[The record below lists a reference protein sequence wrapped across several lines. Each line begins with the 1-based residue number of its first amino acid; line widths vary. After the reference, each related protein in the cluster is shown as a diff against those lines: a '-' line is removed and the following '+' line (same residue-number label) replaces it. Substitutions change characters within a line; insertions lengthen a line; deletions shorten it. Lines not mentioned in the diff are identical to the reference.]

1 VTICGFRFFPKIQ
14 LPDFGSVSSA
24 QIKGLTWV
32 VLLVKFF
39 RHQFKHC
46 LLVPLLLVC
55 AGRLAAAPRAAES
68 PVTLK
73 NFKLVGNLSGDSAAF
88 TLTATARVENP
99 RGGSLDLLSGA
110 VALTDLDPNPKVHV
124 RVEGN
129 HFVLAFDQ
137 RGDFPISLKFSAA
150 VRQADSWSEVDF
162 RVAPGVLQPVVLR
175 GLAAE
180 TQFQFAGA
188 ARPDRK
194 GGDFVSFLPADGAVK
209 LSWKEARPETE
220 GKLFFSAE
228 MLAQINVS
236 PGLMRQVALLHFKV
250 MQGELSRVT
259 LRLRGAGEITRVQG
273 DQVLA
278 WSTEPVE
285 GSPDRRL
292 VIQLNQ
298 PQKDQFS
305 IQVQAQ
311 TPLGAFPQTADAL
324 QLSPE
329 NATGFSGCLRVVNEG
344 AVRLEVAQGGGAS
357 QISPEQFPESDAT
370 RAAFRAGGNQRF
382 AYRFAG
388 ADFALR
394 IQADQIL
401 PELSASEVL
410 AYHSGENELAIEG
423 EIELDIRE
431 APLRELLLRV
441 PKGYAVARLNAPSLS
456 DYFLTEAA
464 GEMELR
470 LVFGQPLSGRQ
481 LVQLRLERNQGLGE
495 TNWTLPRIDIAKAAS
510 VRGFVGLSA
519 DPGFRLTA
527 ERTQGLTEIAAAFYP
542 GKLPGIQAAFRLSD
556 AAWGVTVRVERLPQ
570 TVQADVLHLFSIGE
584 GIAYGCSVIN
594 YVVSGAPVGSFKVE
608 LSNEYANV
616 EFTGKDIR
624 NWQKSAD
631 GYVVQLHT
639 PVAGAY
645 TLLATYER
653 PFKAQGATLAFTG
666 ARPLDAQSEQGY
678 TLVTSAYQF
687 QVKPDD
693 VSPGLL
699 PLETG
704 EVPPEYRL
712 FSDAPVLAAYRY
724 AARPFNLTLAL
735 SPLAQGDSLNQIVDR
750 ASLET
755 RISKEGQA
763 VTAIRYFIKNRGN
776 PHFRLTLPAGAQLW
790 AASVNGVQAVP
801 VSDGAASLI
810 PLPQSADPNA
820 VLELDLKLAS
830 PSSDAQHVRVEAPVA
845 DAPVMLAEW
854 RLEPDTGQ
862 RLVYQDGSVMPAG
875 GEPEVSGFAQLAR
888 LLAGKNWRES
898 IAHAPKDVTLL
909 APVQQ
914 AGSALRV
921 AVLNVADK
929 TTAWTVLGWVWPA
942 LLGLAVWILGWAAG
956 GARLEFAGQV
966 CGWTLFSW
974 AALRIPNGAGIFFW
988 VVVAFLLLHAG
999 APVWRRI
1006 RRLSHAPAAVALLM
1020 AGVLWFGPAVCRG
1033 ADAPVLPDSVT
1044 QSIRV
1049 EEKFVLGTAKIHWHA
1064 LKGQSLPFLS
1074 SNAVLTHASYLPEA
1088 FDLVRAADG
1097 DKLVA
1102 RKTGAFDIE
1111 AQYETRVSADKGENG
1126 FVLPT
1131 PCGLVLQVTLTAVN
1145 LDVEVESP
1153 QAVRVQC
1160 GQEGSNTVAKLVLT
1174 PAPTWI
1180 GWKPRQRDVAR
1191 EKAVYYAEISQ
1202 LYIPSAGVIE
1212 GAHYVSIRPAQG
1224 EVGELLLRVPAGA
1237 TITDVADPA
1246 SHGSL
1251 VSQWRFDPDTRQLR
1265 VTLNPA
1271 QSRPFVVLVR
1281 SQAATGP
1288 LPLEQSIGLLTVAN
1302 AAGQQ
1307 IGLAG
1312 IATGGEVQ
1320 LDAVSAPAFSPINL
1334 EDFPGEAV
1342 AALQGETPGLTL
1354 RRAFRYS
1361 DTQALIALKA
1371 SAVEPDVR
1379 VESQDTLSL
1388 GEDHTVL
1395 ADNFTV
1401 EITRA
1406 GVFALSFVMPAG
1418 FEVESISGTALSQWT
1433 ESKSE
1438 AGRVIT
1444 LHLLGKTQGTQSFAV
1459 TLSGPGV
1466 KSVRGWKAP
1475 QIVLREAGKEQ
1486 GTLLVVPEQGM
1497 RLQIGARE
1505 GYTQLDPQTSGIR
1518 QKGVLAFRALQ
1529 APALLTLD
1537 VEQVDPWIQVVGW
1550 QHAAVSEAQVKV
1562 SANLQ
1567 YQIENTGLKSF
1578 RLLLPA
1584 NAEGVRFQGDQ
1595 VGDFLPE
1602 PGALTNGM
1610 QCWEVK
1616 LRRRVIGPYLL
1627 QLAYQ
1632 TPLPSQAAGTT
1643 LRGIQAVDVNLQR
1656 GFVTVQSDPRLEV
1669 AVDPVPPSLQLAE
1682 WQSIPRSLQ
1691 KDLPAT
1697 AASLTYRLVE
1707 PSFELPLK
1715 LRRHQAAKLL
1725 PARVNNIT
1733 FNSVVSDDGVML
1745 TQARLEILPGDKR
1758 LFSLTLP
1765 PDAHFWF
1772 AFVNDSGVWPWR
1784 DSTNVLIPLEQQANN
1799 GKPAT
1804 VEVYYGC
1811 RAGADTA
1818 RELNLELVAPKFD
1831 LPLENITWRVS
1842 LSDKW
1847 RVKHHEG
1854 ALQFQGEELA
1864 PRAGA
1869 ADAQSYLESEKNL
1882 RQARTQEAQEFLALG
1897 NSSLEKGDPQ
1907 QARRAFQAAFGLSTA
1922 DAAFNEDARVQL
1934 HNIKL
1939 QQALIGFNARQS
1951 GAAGDTGALGGK
1963 LRDLRNRQE
1972 LNYTQQ
1978 DAKDIIDINSA
1989 DDNAAFMRLAEKLV
2003 QQQDAAVSSPA
2014 AIRASIPQQGQ
2025 WLTFHRAVAV
2035 DAWADLKIGLQASM
2049 ARTAPLAV
2057 RVLILAGVCATFAI
2071 LAWAFSRFVSRREVS
2086 H

>member
-1 VTICGFRFFPKIQ
+1 MNRAKTQPKGV
-14 LPDFGSVSSA
+14 P
-24 QIKGLTWV
+24 IKCRTWV
-32 VLLVKFF
+32 ILLAKVVK
-39 RHQFKHC
+39 HQFKHR
-46 LLVPLLLVC
+46 LVVPWLLLG
-55 AGRLAAAPRAAES
+55 AGWLPAAAPTAEK
-68 PVTLK
+68 PVTLRD
-73 NFKLVGNLSGDSAAF
+73 FKLVGNLASDSAAF

-99 RGGSLDLLSGA
+99 HGGSLDLLSGP
-110 VALTDLDPNPKVHV
+110 VALTALEPNPKVHV
-124 RVEGN
+124 RVAGD
-129 HFVLAFDQ
+129 HFVLAFDH
-137 RGDFPISLKFSAA
+137 RGDFPIRLHFSAA
-150 VRQADSWSEVDF
+150 VRQADGWSAVDF

-175 GLAAE
+175 GLAAD
-180 TQFQFAGA
+180 TQFQFPGA

-194 GGDFVSFLPADGAVK
+194 GADFVSCLPADGAVK

-220 GKLFFSAE
+220 GKLFFSAD
-228 MLAQINVS
+228 MLAQISVS
-236 PGLMRQVALLHFKV
+236 PGLMSQAALLHFKV
-250 MQGELSRVT
+250 MQGELNRVS
-259 LRLRGAGEITRVQG
+259 LRLHGAGEITRVQG

-278 WSTEPVE
+278 WNLEPVAD
-285 GSPDRRL
+285 SADRRL
-292 VIQLNQ
+292 VIQLSQ

-305 IQVQAQ
+305 FEVQAQ
-311 TPLGAFPQTADAL
+311 TPVGAFPQTVEAL
-324 QLSPE
+324 RWVPE
-329 NATGFSGCLRVVNEG
+329 KATSFSGYVRIINEG
-344 AVRLEVAQGGGAS
+344 AVRLEVAQGGGAT
-357 QISPEQFPESDAT
+357 QISPEQFPAT
-370 RAAFRAGGNQRF
+370 ATPWAAFRAGGNQRF

-388 ADFALR
+388 ADFAFR

-401 PELSASEVL
+401 PEVSASEVL
-410 AYHSGENELAIEG
+410 AYRNGENELAIEA
-423 EIELDIRE
+423 EMELDIRE
-431 APLRELLLRV
+431 APLRELSLRV
-441 PKGYAVARLNAPSLS
+441 PKGYAVARLNAPALS
-456 DYFLTEAA
+456 DYFLTEPA
-464 GEMELR
+464 GETQAELR

-481 LVQLRLERNQGLGE
+481 LVQLRLEHNQGLGE
-495 TNWTLPRIDIAKAAS
+495 TNWTLPRIDLAKAKS

-527 ERTQGLTEIAAAFYP
+527 ERTQGLTEIAGAFYP
-542 GKLPGIQAAFRLSD
+542 GKLPGIQAAFRLTD
-556 AAWGVTVRVERLPQ
+556 AAWAATVRVERLPQ

-594 YVVSGAPVGSFKVE
+594 YVVSGAPVSSFKIE

-624 NWQKSAD
+624 NWQTNNG

-666 ARPLDAQSEQGY
+666 AHPLDVQSEQGY
-678 TLVTSAYQF
+678 TVVTSAYQF
-687 QVKPDD
+687 QVKPAD

-724 AARPFNLTLAL
+724 AARPFNLTLTL

-790 AASVNGVQAVP
+790 SASVNGAEAVP

-830 PSSDAQHVRVEAPVA
+830 SSSDAQHVRVEAPVA

-854 RLEPDTGQ
+854 KLEPDTGQ

-875 GEPEVSGFAQLAR
+875 GLPEVSGFAQLAR
-888 LLAGKNWRES
+888 LFAGKKWGQS
-898 IAHAPKDVTLL
+898 LAHAPTDVTLL

-929 TTAWTVLGWVWPA
+929 TTAWTVLEWVWPA
-942 LLGLAVWILGWAAG
+942 LLGLAVWILGWIAR
-956 GARLEFAGQV
+956 GARLEFASQV
-966 CGWTLFSW
+966 CGWICLAW
-974 AALRIPNGAGIFFW
+974 AALRVPNGVMLFFG
-988 VVVAFLLLHAG
+988 VMLAFLLLHAG
-999 APVWRRI
+999 LPAWRRL
-1006 RRLSHAPAAVALLM
+1006 RRAPRAPAVPAAAALLL
-1020 AGVLWFGPAVCRG
+1020 AGALWLGPAVCRG
-1033 ADAPVLPDSVT
+1033 ADAPVLPDSIT
-1044 QSIRV
+1044 QTIRV
-1049 EEKFVLGTAKIHWHA
+1049 EDKFVLGTAKIHWQA
-1064 LKGQSLPFLS
+1064 LKGQSLPLLS
-1074 SNAVLTHASYLPEA
+1074 SNAVLTRASFPREA

-1097 DKLVA
+1097 QKLAA
-1102 RKTGAFDIE
+1102 RKSGAFDIE
-1111 AQYETRVSADKGENG
+1111 AQYETRVSFSSDKGENG

-1131 PCGLVLQVTLTAVN
+1131 PCGLVLQLNLTVAN
-1145 LDVEVESP
+1145 LDVDVESP

-1160 GQEGSNTVAKLVLT
+1160 EHVASNTVAKLVLT
-1174 PAPTWI
+1174 PAQTWI
-1180 GWKPRQRDVAR
+1180 GWKPRLRDVSR
-1191 EKAVYYAEISQ
+1191 EKAVYYAEIAQ
-1202 LYIPSAGVIE
+1202 LYVPAAGVIG
-1212 GAHYVSIRPAQG
+1212 GAHYVTIRPAQG
-1224 EVGELLLRVPAGA
+1224 EVGELLLRMPAGA
-1237 TITDVADPA
+1237 TITDVTDPENRGA
-1246 SHGSL
+1246 L
-1251 VSQWRFDPDTRQLR
+1251 VSLWRFDPDTRQLR

-1271 QSRPFVVLVR
+1271 QSRPFVLLVR

-1288 LPLEQSIGLLTVAN
+1288 LPLEQSVGLLTVEN
-1302 AAGQQ
+1302 AAGQV
-1307 IGLAG
+1307 GLAG
-1312 IATGGEVQ
+1312 IATGSEVQ
-1320 LDAVSAPAFSPINL
+1320 LDAVSAPEFSPVNL
-1334 EDFPGEAV
+1334 EDFPGDAV
-1342 AALQGETPGLTL
+1342 KALQGEIPGLTL
-1354 RRAFRYS
+1354 RRAFGYS
-1361 DTQALIALKA
+1361 NTQALITLKA

-1379 VESQDTLSL
+1379 VETQDTLSL
-1388 GEDHTVL
+1388 GEDRTVL
-1395 ADNFTV
+1395 ADNFTAN
-1401 EITRA
+1401 ITRA
-1406 GVFALSFVMPAG
+1406 GIFDLSFVMPAG
-1418 FEVESISGTALSQWT
+1418 FDVESISGAALSQWT
-1433 ESKSE
+1433 ESKTQ

-1444 LHLLGKTQGTQSFAV
+1444 LHLLGKTQGAQSFAI

-1466 KSVRGWKAP
+1466 KSARDWKAP
-1475 QIVLREAGKEQ
+1475 QIVLREAGKQQ
-1486 GTLLVVPEQGM
+1486 GTLLVAPEQGM
-1497 RLQIGARE
+1497 RLQIAARE
-1505 GYTQLDPQTSGIR
+1505 GYTQLDPQKSGIR

-1529 APALLTLD
+1529 VPARLTLD

-1567 YQIENTGLKSF
+1567 YQIENTGIKSF

-1584 NAEGVRFQGDQ
+1584 DAEGVRFQGDQ
-1595 VGDFLPE
+1595 VADFLPE

-1610 QCWEVK
+1610 QSWEVK

-1627 QLAYQ
+1627 QAAYQ
-1632 TPLPSQAAGTT
+1632 TPLPAQAGETT
-1643 LRGIQAVDVNLQR
+1643 LRGIQAAEVNLQR

-1669 AVDPVPPSLQLAE
+1669 AVDPVPPSLQPAE
-1682 WQSIPRSLQ
+1682 WQGIPRSLQ
-1691 KDLPAT
+1691 KDLPAA

-1707 PSFELPLK
+1707 PAFQLALQ
-1715 LRRHQAAKLL
+1715 LRRHPAAKLL
-1725 PARVNNIT
+1725 PARINDIT

-1758 LFSLTLP
+1758 LLSLKLP
-1765 PDAHFWF
+1765 PEAHFWF
-1772 AFVNDSGVWPWR
+1772 AFVNDNGVWPWR
-1784 DSTNVLIPLEQQANN
+1784 NSTNVLIPLEQQANN

-1811 RAGADTA
+1811 RTGADA
-1818 RELNLELVAPKFD
+1818 AGGLDLKLAAPQFD
-1831 LPLENITWRVS
+1831 LPLENITWRIS

-1847 RVKHHEG
+1847 RVKHCQG
-1854 ALQFQGEELA
+1854 ALQFQGRELA
-1864 PRAGA
+1864 PQPVA
-1869 ADAQSYLESEKNL
+1869 ADAQSYLENEKNL

-1951 GAAGDTGALGGK
+1951 GAAGDTGALGTK
-1963 LRDLRNRQE
+1963 LRDLRHRQE

-1989 DDNAAFMRLAEKLV
+1989 DDNAAFLRLAEKLI

-2035 DAWADLKIGLQASM
+2035 DSWADLTIGLQASM
-2049 ARTAPLAV
+2049 ARTAPLAL
-2057 RVLILAGVCATFAI
+2057 RLLILAGVCALFGV
-2071 LAWAFSRFVSRREVS
+2071 LAWAFSRVGLRQ
-2086 H
+2086 